1 MATYIFRRLLLMIP
15 TLFGILVL
23 SFIVIKSTPGD
34 PASGRFG
41 GAAAAQGGMNAE
53 RGTEDAEKAFRKNFK
68 LDEPLYVQ
76 FFWFVGRIFRGEMI
90 YYTKQ
95 GSIWPDLIP
104 AMKITLMI
112 NSIVFLLV
120 YLLAIPMGIFS
131 ATAPHSTG
139 DRIMTLTL
147 FVLYSLPSFW
157 VAEMLRLGV
166 LESNAAWNAAML
178 SQDAQE
184 WMFNYPISGLHDVN
198 ADRFS
203 LFQWLWD
210 YTLHLV
216 LPILCMTYASLAY
229 ISRQMR
235 AGMLEVVRQD
245 YIRTAKAKGCSPAR
259 VIWVHA
265 LRNSLFPI
273 ITLFASLL
281 PALIGGS
288 VIIEYIFNIP
298 GMGKLTIDSV
308 FSREY
313 DMILVTMMLSAVL
326 TLIGI
331 LISDIMYVL
340 VDPRVSFESKN

>member
-166 LESNAAWNAAML
+166 LESNL
-178 SQDAQE
+178 GL
-184 WMFNYPISGLHDVN
+184 PVSGLQSPN
-198 ADRFS
+198 ADRLS
-203 LFQWLWD
+203 LLPWLWD

-326 TLIGI
+326 TLLGI